1 MPGLPRSAPNVAPPP
16 QADLETLAE
25 AARSCHGC
33 PLYEAATQTVFG
45 SGPSTARLV
54 LVGEQPGQ
62 EEDLEGAPFV
72 GPAGRLLRALLD
84 QAEVDPKKVYLT
96 NAVKHFK
103 YKYRGK
109 RRIHQ
114 RPNRSEVKAC
124 RPWLTAELETIR
136 PSVLILLGATASQSL
151 LGSDF
156 RVTQHYGEVL
166 FTPWCANTLATLHP
180 SAILRAPSRETREE
194 MRSTLLASLR
204 RGVQLLSA

>member
-1 MPGLPRSAPNVAPPP
+1 MPRTRASSPLVAPPL

-33 PLYEAATQTVFG
+33 PLYKAATQTVFG
-45 SGPSTARLV
+45 SGPSRARLV

-62 EEDLEGAPFV
+62 EEDLEGTPFV
-72 GPAGRLLRALLD
+72 GPAGRLLRGLLD
-84 QAEVDPKKVYLT
+84 EAPIDPQKVYLT

-103 YKYRGK
+103 YEVRGK

-124 RPWLTAELETIR
+124 RPWLTAELDTIR
-136 PSVLILLGATASQSL
+136 PAVLILLGVTASQSL

-156 RVTQHYGEVL
+156 RVTQHQGEL
-166 FTPWCANTLATLHP
+166 LSTPWCSQTLATLHP
-180 SAILRAPSRETREE
+180 SAVLRAPSREARDE
-194 MRSTLLASLR
+194 MRTTLLASLR
-204 RGVQLLSA
+204 QGLQLLGG